1 MSHRKIGLLAGTVL
15 LAAAGIPPAHAYHVT
30 GHAAPGSALEG
41 LLSGLAHP
49 VIGIDHLLFVVGAG
63 VLAAHFERGF
73 VLPFIFV
80 VASVFAALVRYLGAD
95 LAFGGLPIAGS
106 LVILGAMMLAAQTP
120 REGVVAILFLTAGIL
135 HGHALAE
142 SIVGAERTPLIAY
155 LVGLTVI
162 QCVIALAAWR
172 AATWAAGRYPQ
183 VPMRQ
188 WTGAATGIADLV
200 LSGLAVM
207 G

>member
-1 MSHRKIGLLAGTVL
+1 MVRRLLGLLFGATL
-15 LAAAGIPPAHAYHVT
+15 LIAAGIPLVYAHHVMDYALPAT
-30 GHAAPGSALEG
+30 PLQG
-41 LLSGLAHP
+41 LLSGLGHP
-49 VIGIDHLLFVVGAG
+49 VLGIDHLLFVVGAG

-80 VASVFAALVRYLGAD
+80 VASAFAALVRYLGAD
-95 LAFGGLPIAGS
+95 LAFGELPIAGS

-120 REGVVAILFLTAGIL
+120 REGVVAILFLAAGTL

-142 SIVGAERTPLIAY
+142 SIVGAERTPLVAY
-155 LVGLTVI
+155 LAGLTVI

-172 AATWAAGRYPQ
+172 AATWAARRYPQ
-183 VPMRQ
+183 VPMRRLA
-188 WTGAATGIADLV
+188 GAAAGIAGLV
-200 LSGLAVM
+200 FSGLTIL

>member
-1 MSHRKIGLLAGTVL
+1 MVRRLLGLLFGATL
-15 LAAAGIPPAHAYHVT
+15 LMAAGIPLAHAHHVMDY
-30 GHAAPGSALEG
+30 ALPATALQG
-41 LLSGLAHP
+41 LLSGLGHP
-49 VIGIDHLLFVVGAG
+49 VLGIDHLLFVVGAG

-80 VASVFAALVRYLGAD
+80 VASAFAALVRYLGAD
-95 LAFGGLPIAGS
+95 LAFGELPIAGS

-120 REGVVAILFLTAGIL
+120 REGVVAILFLAAGTL

-155 LVGLTVI
+155 LAGLTVT
-162 QCVIALAAWR
+162 QCAVALAVWR
-172 AATWAAGRYPQ
+172 IAIWSAARFPDLPVRQLAGTAAGI
-183 VPMRQ
+183 V
-188 WTGAATGIADLV
+188 GLV
-200 LSGLAVM
+200 LSGLAMM